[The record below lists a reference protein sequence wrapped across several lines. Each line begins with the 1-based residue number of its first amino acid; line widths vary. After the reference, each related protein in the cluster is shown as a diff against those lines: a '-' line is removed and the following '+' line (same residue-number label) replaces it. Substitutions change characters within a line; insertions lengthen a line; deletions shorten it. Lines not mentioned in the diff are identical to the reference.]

1 MGRKVVYCPY
11 VGGFELS
18 PKAIKRYFELT
29 QPEVTL
35 YFYRSSYD
43 KEHKEW
49 LYKINLEDI
58 EKSDDFITI
67 FSVDLGE
74 SIKAKDISDEI
85 FRDHYISAYDI
96 KDTIERHDPKLIQ
109 VVEELGG
116 KEASG
121 SFESELEIKDIGDSK
136 YHLYVSDETDAEGII
151 TELPE
156 GFWK

>member
-1 MGRKVVYCPY
+1 MGRKVVYCPH

-18 PKAIKRYFELT
+18 PKAIKRYFELVY
-29 QPEVTL
+29 PEITL
-35 YFYRSSYD
+35 YFY
-43 KEHKEW
+43 KEQNEW
-49 LYKINLEDI
+49 YHKINIEDI
-58 EKSDDFITI
+58 KGSDHFITI

-74 SIKAKDISDEI
+74 SIKAEDISDEI
-85 FRDHYISAYDI
+85 FRDHYISTYDL
-96 KDTIERHDPKLIQ
+96 KDTLERHDPKLIQ

-121 SFESELEIKDIGDSK
+121 GYDSELEIKDIGDSK
-136 YHLYVSDETDAEGII
+136 YHLCRLDETETEWII

>member
-1 MGRKVVYCPY
+1 MGRKVVYCPH

-18 PKAIKRYFELT
+18 PKAIKRYFELVH
-29 QPEVTL
+29 PEVTL
-35 YFYRSSYD
+35 YFYKKDHNEWY
-43 KEHKEW
+43 HKI
-49 LYKINLEDI
+49 KLEDI
-58 EKSDDFITI
+58 KDSDHFITI

-74 SIKAKDISDEI
+74 SIKAEDISEEVYQDY
-85 FRDHYISAYDI
+85 YISTYDL
-96 KDTIERHDPKLIQ
+96 KDTLERHDPNLIQ

-121 SFESELEIKDIGDSK
+121 DYDSELEIKDIGDSK
-136 YHLYVSDETDAEGII
+136 YHLYMSDETGEEWII

>member
-1 MGRKVVYCPY
+1 MGRKVVYCPH

-18 PKAIKRYFELT
+18 PKAIKRYFELVH
-29 QPEVTL
+29 PEVTL

-43 KEHKEW
+43 RKHNEIFH
-49 LYKINLEDI
+49 KINPENI
-58 EKSDDFITI
+58 KKSDSFITI

-74 SIKAKDISDEI
+74 SVRAENISDEVY
-85 FRDHYISAYDI
+85 RDHYISTYDL
-96 KDTIERHDPKLIQ
+96 KDTLERHDPNLVK

-121 SFESELEIKDIGDSK
+121 SFAGELEIKDIGDSK
-136 YHLYVSDETDAEGII
+136 YHLYISDETEAEWII
-151 TELPE
+151 TELPK

>member
-1 MGRKVVYCPY
+1 MGRKVVYCPH
-11 VGGFELS
+11 VGGFKLS
-18 PKAIKRYFELT
+18 SKAIKRYFELT
-29 QPEVTL
+29 HPEVTL

-43 KEHKEW
+43 KDHNEIFH
-49 LYKINLEDI
+49 KINPEDI
-58 EKSDDFITI
+58 KRSDYFITI

-74 SIKAKDISDEI
+74 SIRVEDISDEVY
-85 FRDHYISAYDI
+85 RDHYVSAYDFD
-96 KDTIERHDPKLIQ
+96 DTIERHDPNLVR

-121 SFESELEIKDIGDSK
+121 RFTGELEIKDIGDSK
-136 YHLYVSDETDAEGII
+136 YHLYASDETGAEWII